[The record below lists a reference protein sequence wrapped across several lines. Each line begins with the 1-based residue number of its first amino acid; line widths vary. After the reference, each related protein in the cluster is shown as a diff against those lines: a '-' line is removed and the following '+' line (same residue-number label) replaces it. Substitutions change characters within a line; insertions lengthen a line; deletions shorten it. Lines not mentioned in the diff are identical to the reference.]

1 MISQDEV
8 KKILLDDML
17 FSITGIRIPLRPVRN
32 VPKVN
37 YNEQLLSPRS
47 EMLLDLLTPISKE
60 KLRKQFIMDDME
72 VINMEED
79 DTDPLY
85 SYFESTEIG
94 VYMEFWICHN
104 IKCQCGGKFMKY
116 INVNKP
122 IVDIRCVNPAHKLEH
137 GPKYYQIKTT
147 LSGSVYNG
155 YTYFSSKKQY
165 IFVGS
170 KRKGYYAHYLKPT
183 DNLETLIGYMCIEY
197 DKINDTTIK
206 INLDRSFIISPNMTS
221 KIDDYFY
228 KYITLSG
235 NDAVLYNINMC
246 NVYTLRQIYN
256 DNNIINI
263 THKYDTIIYNKD
275 DIKLAIK
282 LFNKYYKYKL
292 KYLALKNNL

>member
-1 MISQDEV
+1 
-8 KKILLDDML
+8 
-17 FSITGIRIPLRPVRN
+17 
-32 VPKVN
+32 
-37 YNEQLLSPRS
+37 
-47 EMLLDLLTPISKE
+47 MLLDLLTPISKE

-94 VYMEFWICHN
+94 VCMEFWICHN

-137 GPKYYQIKTT
+137 GPKYYQIKTK

-183 DNLETLIGYMCIEY
+183 DNLCSALFENGFQIAMLTF
-197 DKINDTTIK
+197 
-206 INLDRSFIISPNMTS
+206 R
-221 KIDDYFY
+221 
-228 KYITLSG
+228 
-235 NDAVLYNINMC
+235 NINWLY
-246 NVYTLRQIYN
+246 VYRI
-256 DNNIINI
+256 
-263 THKYDTIIYNKD
+263 
-275 DIKLAIK
+275 
-282 LFNKYYKYKL
+282 
-292 KYLALKNNL
+292 